1 MTTYKLS
8 TLRDVFEKVP
18 PEKVLLCLREIA
30 EGMEQ
35 AHALRDLVV
44 GSAEELGGNAVVF
57 WPDECEWIDDGKEDK
72 TIAIVDASTDRIE
85 FTYTSSKQ
93 PNKQIGGE

>member
-18 PEKVLLCLREIA
+18 PEKVSLCLREIA
-30 EGMEQ
+30 DGMEQ
-35 AHALRDLVV
+35 AHALRDLIV
-44 GSAEELGGNAVVF
+44 GSAEEIGVNAAAF

-72 TIAIVDASTDRIE
+72 TIGIVNASTDRVE
-85 FTYTSSKQ
+85 LTYTSRKAH
-93 PNKQIGGE
+93 N